1 MANSKKAIDKN
12 YLLTQFKNFD
22 SELLSK
28 KYSSK
33 EDVTEI
39 EKAVFVDT
47 NIFETESTNDFSI
60 FNYAYS
66 FYWKYNNTSIK
77 VGDILVIKKDL
88 TLSGT
93 YTLNNTTY
101 NTTVTLPKGNYRY
114 LSEFVEAGGAIR
126 GIFVADMELSFFDP
140 SSSNYGKYWQT
151 FESKN
156 ISKLDEFEAE
166 VDKEFN
172 LIVSDIAE
180 WFPSEFI
187 YIYLAQYFYLQK
199 ISLYVNI
206 NIAKE
211 NSLLLLSNGFSFV
224 KDYQPSCVW
233 CDSLSN
239 TKEYIDDKSIIEEN
253 KNKKYWRIY
262 DCGRRLLR
270 YENNTEKGGSE

>member
-47 NIFETESTNDFSI
+47 NIFEIESTNDFSI

-126 GIFVADMELSFFDP
+126 GIFVADMELSFFDS

-172 LIVSDIAE
+172 LIRNNLICPNVTTTQGAG
-180 WFPSEFI
+180 
-187 YIYLAQYFYLQK
+187 
-199 ISLYVNI
+199 
-206 NIAKE
+206 
-211 NSLLLLSNGFSFV
+211 NGMGLSFV
-224 KDYQPSCVW
+224 LPNVSRSDVKVGDIVYVSKEISVSFSGKTGTFKKGFYKCTSIYY
-233 CDSLSN
+233 DSYN
-239 TKEYIDDKSIIEEN
+239 
-253 KNKKYWRIY
+253 
-262 DCGRRLLR
+262 
-270 YENNTEKGGSE
+270 GGSG